1 MLFAILPK
9 RMEIGCSNIYCV
21 SPLKTGNDSSKS
33 QHANHM
39 AGSSQG
45 TSGLGGRS
53 YWKTEKE

>member
-9 RMEIGCSNIYCV
+9 RIEIGCSNIYCV

-33 QHANHM
+33 QHANHV

-53 YWKTEKE
+53 Y